1 MRQETWR
8 SSCWRIGYGY
18 DKRGGNNEHEAA
30 AQTAAALTCTGVQA
44 PEYKEKN
51 AFQALG
57 CVF

>member
-8 SSCWRIGYGY
+8 SSRWRIGYGY
-18 DKRGGNNEHEAA
+18 NKRGGNNEHEAA
-30 AQTAAALTCTGVQA
+30 VQTTAALTCTGVQA
-44 PEYKEKN
+44 PGYKKEK